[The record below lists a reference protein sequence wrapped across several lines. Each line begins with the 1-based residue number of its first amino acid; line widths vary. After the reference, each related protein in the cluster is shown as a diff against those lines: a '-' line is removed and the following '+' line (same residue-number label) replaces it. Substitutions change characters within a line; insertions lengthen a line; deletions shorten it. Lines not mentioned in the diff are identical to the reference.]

1 MKHWHETRE
10 VLDFL
15 AFVTVRRAPH
25 PHYGGERGA
34 LPLTQDEGEEVQHFS
49 GLVPVFHEL
58 FWNLLRRAPALLAV
72 GPGVPS
78 PLLSRT
84 KEERRHSVKHLA
96 WFLIFAALP
105 AALVTE
111 IG

>member
-15 AFVTVRRAPH
+15 ALVLGEGQRAALATVVRV
-25 PHYGGERGA
+25 RGSA
-34 LPLTQDEGEEVQHFS
+34 YRHEGEEVQHFS

-105 AALVTE
+105 AALVT
-111 IG
+111 